1 MKNIKGR
8 YKIEEKLGEG
18 GMGVVFRAYDPP
30 PMDRQVALKTLH
42 EFADRSMLD
51 LFYKEC
57 SVLKSISHPNIVE
70 IFDMGEF
77 EDEGGSKPFFVMPLL
92 RGQTLDVLIKN
103 SSHRLTVDRVVQI
116 ITQTCRGLQAAHDH
130 GLVHRDLKPSNL
142 FVISD
147 DSVKIIDFGVAHV
160 VDSRSQTVGMK
171 GTLLY
176 MAPEQFQNKP
186 VTPQSDIFSLGVV
199 CYEALTRRL
208 PFRGGT
214 QDQVIQAV
222 QTHIPPPASDINPA
236 VSQAISRA
244 VHKAMAKQPWNRYD
258 SAREFGETLQKA
270 LHNLPIELFDPSR
283 TQPRIDR
290 AARALENGDY
300 QFAGEII
307 GELESGGHVD
317 PQIGA
322 LRAQLDQMVRRRT
335 IAQLLESAR
344 ARYEEDEDP
353 LALQKLQE
361 ILEVDPG
368 NVQAL
373 GLKSKVE
380 ARRSD
385 RQIQKWVRLAEEH
398 IANHSYAHARDALQN
413 VLTLRPKDSRAQQ
426 LVKDLEEQE
435 QEYLHLRAEK
445 AQIYQSALNAWKN
458 GDVSEAL
465 SHMRLVME
473 LDGRAPD
480 HTSPDIG
487 ASYQGFFNKVQS
499 EHDAI
504 SNSYAEARRRLA
516 ASDFARA
523 LEICREYLEKYPGQ
537 ALFQALKF
545 DIEEQQ
551 RQQLSAFIADV
562 NRRLEAESDLNA
574 KVNLLREAVEA
585 YPGEPHFERSLKLMI
600 DKRDLVSS
608 IVLRAQVHEERG
620 QINEAISDFETLRS
634 IYPSYQG
641 LKFEIERLER
651 RREQQNRDAAKAN
664 WVRQIDRVR
673 EAGNHA
679 RALELIERALAD
691 FPDDAEFIEL
701 QNFARQGLERSK
713 RAEDL
718 LAEGQRLCAAH
729 DFDKGLEVLGQ
740 AHELDE
746 RNTLVLTALHEG
758 LIERARLQLKTD
770 WRAADA
776 LLATA
781 LELEPDSQAGKSLRA
796 QVLAARRDEE
806 VMQCASQT
814 RRLQAAGELA
824 KAEAEVRRGLELY
837 PSDPR
842 LTAILDTLQHELTQS
857 TRKRARI
864 EQLRE
869 EQQKSGGRIDT
880 DRPSAVPPTMA
891 VVRGMDSVD
900 ADAPTVLEPIR
911 QDQDAETM
919 AVTRPVFPTTPPVSP
934 PPKPVTPAAVPA
946 ASKEP
951 AAARKAPMTAELKSR
966 VALIGGLA
974 ALLIVVGIGVVVW
987 QRSGGGPEIPPT
999 PQLALRIRTSPPGAA
1014 ISVDGKPLGTSDV
1027 TLQLEPGDHLVEATL
1042 PGYAA
1047 ASQKVAGG
1055 AETPPLLELSLQPL
1069 RPSVRLVMSGVEV
1082 SEVRLDE
1089 TVGKP
1094 DAGSLTLVVASDG
1107 EHLLRFVP
1115 AKPMTQE
1122 AKIEFT
1128 TAVGALPTI
1137 SKVEAPELQVIAVTS
1152 MAAEARVTSSVTGAV
1167 VVDGESKGNVAAE
1180 GLLISGLTQG
1190 PHELTIGEG
1199 ADLRKIGFTVGPA
1212 PSLDAVFFSDRDVG
1226 SILVVTQQNDVVVI
1240 VDDKTYGRKT
1250 ANGQV
1255 RLINMSIQPHRIR
1268 VHKDGFLAPEEQIA
1282 DVKKGQESVLQ
1293 FELVPVQRLATLLV
1307 RQLTPGAQV
1316 FVGDRSLGTMP
1327 QSGTLSAADIQPGS
1341 HEIRFVLDGYR
1352 SKSVKREFV
1361 AGGTV
1366 TLSGSDV
1373 ELVRASAFLEVD
1385 VEPTVSVTVRK
1396 ADGSQTDPFT
1406 GPKKLDLAE
1415 GRYTV
1420 EGTTR
1425 DGRKASQEVQVTAGA
1440 SMPPVRL
1447 TFPTDKKIDRFD
1459 PKLWEVNGTW
1469 YKRISTSNPRFALYK
1484 ETPPGLFQFAFT
1496 VPGRTLGLFG
1506 GSVKWVTGFRN
1517 DRNYILFEL
1526 DRGGLARTVVID
1538 GKRTELSKIPHK
1550 IPWDREF
1557 VHISIEIT
1565 ADRLKHSYKLDGE
1578 SWQTLHDWNRNDPEL
1593 VKRAP
1598 VASFAAGQFGFDG
1611 EIQISDNFLMRP
1623 Q

>member
-8 YKIEEKLGEG
+8 YRIEEKLGEG

-30 PMDRQVALKTLH
+30 PMDRQVAVKTLH

-51 LFYKEC
+51 LFYREC

-77 EDEGGSKPFFVMPLL
+77 EDDAGNKPFFVMPLL
-92 RGQTLDVLIKN
+92 RGQTLDALIKN
-103 SSHRLTVDRVVQI
+103 SSHRLTVERVVQI

-142 FVISD
+142 FVIAD

-186 VTPQSDIFSLGVV
+186 VSPQSDIFSLGVV

-214 QDQVIQAV
+214 PDQVIQAV

-270 LHNLPIELFDPSR
+270 IHNLPIELFDPSR

-290 AARALENGDY
+290 ASRALENGDY
-300 QFAGEII
+300 QFASEII

-322 LRAQLDQMVRRRT
+322 LRAQLDQVVRRRT

-373 GLKSKVE
+373 SLKSKVD

-435 QEYLHLRAEK
+435 QEYLHLRTEK

-458 GDVSEAL
+458 GDISEAL
-465 SHMRLVME
+465 SHMRLVLE

-487 ASYQGFFNKVQS
+487 ASYQSFYNKVQS

-516 ASDFARA
+516 AGEFARA
-523 LEICREYLEKYPGQ
+523 LEICREFLEKYPGQ

-545 DIEEQQ
+545 DVEEQQ

-585 YPGEPHFERSLKLMI
+585 YPGEAHFERSLKLMI

-608 IVLRAQVHEERG
+608 IVLRAQMHEERG

-634 IYPSYQG
+634 IYPAYQG
-641 LKFEIERLER
+641 LKFEIERLQR

-673 EAGNHA
+673 EAGNHV
-679 RALELIERALAD
+679 RALELVERALAD

-701 QNFARQGLERSK
+701 QNFARQGVERSK

-718 LAEGQRLCAAH
+718 LAEGQRLCAAQ

-740 AHELDE
+740 AHELDD
-746 RNTLVLTALHEG
+746 RNTLVLTALHDV
-758 LIERARLQLKTD
+758 LIERARLQLNTD
-770 WRAADA
+770 WRAADG
-776 LLATA
+776 LLTNA
-781 LELEPDSQAGKSLRA
+781 LELDPESQAGKSLRA
-796 QVLAARRDEE
+796 QVLAARREEE
-806 VMQCASQT
+806 VMHCATQV
-814 RRLQAAGELA
+814 RRLQAAGELE
-824 KAEAEVRRGLELY
+824 KAEAELRRGLELY
-837 PSDPR
+837 PGDPR
-842 LTAILDTLQHELTQS
+842 LAAILDTLQNELTQS
-857 TRKRARI
+857 NRKKARK

-869 EQQKSGGRIDT
+869 EQQKSGVRVDAQ
-880 DRPSAVPPTMA
+880 DAHVLPPTLV
-891 VVRGMDSVD
+891 VVRTPDVD
-900 ADAPTVLEPIR
+900 PDAPTVIEPAVAGLPGDTLI
-911 QDQDAETM
+911 
-919 AVTRPVFPTTPPVSP
+919 VTRPPVFPTTPAVAEAPMP
-934 PPKPVTPAAVPA
+934 TAAVPA
-946 ASKEP
+946 VPQSHAPTAAAPTRP
-951 AAARKAPMTAELKSR
+951 AAAQAKGRL
-966 VALIGGLA
+966 ALIGGLA
-974 ALLIVVGIGVVVW
+974 ALVVVLGIGIVVW
-987 QRSGGGPEIPPT
+987 QRSGPGPEPP
-999 PQLALRIRTSPPGAA
+999 PPGSSPVRIRTSPAGAA
-1014 ISVDGKPLGTSDV
+1014 ISVDGKPLGASDV
-1027 TLQLEPGDHLVEATL
+1027 TLQLAPGQYLVEATL
-1042 PGYAA
+1042 LGYAA
-1047 ASQKVAGG
+1047 ASQKLVVEAD
-1055 AETPPLLELSLQPL
+1055 TSPLVDLSLPPLP
-1069 RPSVRLVMSGVEV
+1069 PAVRLVMAGVEV

-1094 DAGSLTLVVASDG
+1094 DAGSLTLAVASDG
-1107 EHLLRFVP
+1107 EHLLRFMP
-1115 AKPMTQE
+1115 GKPMTQE
-1122 AKIEFT
+1122 AKIGFT
-1128 TAVGALPTI
+1128 TVAGAIPTI
-1137 SKVEAPELQVIAVTS
+1137 SLVEAPELHVVAVTS

-1167 VVDGESKGNVAAE
+1167 VAVDGESKGNMVAE
-1180 GLLISGLTQG
+1180 GLLMTGLAPG
-1190 PHELTIGEG
+1190 LHELTIGEG
-1199 ADLRKIGFTVGPA
+1199 ADLKKMVFTNGPA
-1212 PSLDAVFFSDRDVG
+1212 PSLDAVFFSDRNVG
-1226 SILVVTQQNDVVVI
+1226 SILVMTKENDVTVV
-1240 VDDKTYGRKT
+1240 VDDKTYARKT

-1255 RLINMSIQPHRIR
+1255 RLTNLSTEPHRIR
-1268 VHKDGFLAPEEQIA
+1268 VIKDGFLTPDEQI
-1282 DVKKGQESVLQ
+1282 VEVRKGQESVLR
-1293 FELVPVQRLATLLV
+1293 FDLAPVQRMATLQV
-1307 RQLTPGAQV
+1307 RQLLPGAQV
-1316 FVGDRSLGTMP
+1316 FIDDRSLGTMP
-1327 QSGTLSAADIQPGS
+1327 PGGALSADVQPGS
-1341 HEIRFVLDGYR
+1341 HVLRFVLEGYQP
-1352 SKSVKREFV
+1352 KNITKDFV
-1361 AGGTV
+1361 GGETLV
-1366 TLSGSDV
+1366 LSGADV
-1373 ELVRASAFLEVD
+1373 ELVRTQATLEVE
-1385 VEPTVSVTVRK
+1385 VEANATVVLRRDNV
-1396 ADGSQTDPFT
+1396 QLQQFT
-1406 GPKKLDLAE
+1406 GPQKLPLS
-1415 GRYTV
+1415 
-1420 EGTTR
+1420 EGTYVLEGKSR
-1425 DGRKASQEVQVTAGA
+1425 DGRVTSQSVRLAAGRTEV
-1440 SMPPVRL
+1440 VRL
-1447 TFPTDKKIDRFD
+1447 TFLPDKGMEGFG
-1459 PKLWEVNGTW
+1459 PKLWVANGTW
-1469 YKRISTSNPRFALYK
+1469 SRRAGNNPRIALYGPM
-1484 ETPPGLFQFAFT
+1484 PPGTFQFSFT
-1496 VPGRTLGLFG
+1496 IPEKSLGLFG
-1506 GSVKWVTGFRN
+1506 SSEAKWVTTYKN

-1538 GKRTELSKIPHK
+1538 GRRTELTKVPHK

-1565 ADRLKHSYKLDGE
+1565 ENRLRHSFKLGDE
-1578 SWQTLHDWNRNDPEL
+1578 EWQPLHVWDRNDPDL

-1598 VASFAAGQFGFDG
+1598 VPNFAAGQFGFEG
-1611 EIQISDNFLMRP
+1611 EIQISNFMMRP